1 MQKRN
6 VVLASLMVGVLF
18 FTSACK
24 DKADAKEQAAAPS
37 EGTEA
42 TDGGA
47 VVKEAPLPTK
57 KETGYA
63 FGVIMGAY
71 LKDTK
76 LDVDYAQVLKGM
88 KDSVAGNNVDMEG
101 SQKIVQRAAEHMR
114 KQEAEANAK
123 AEAAFLE
130 KNGKQPNV
138 ITTES
143 GLQYEVVTEGTGQK
157 PSLDDTV
164 KVHYKGTLVDGT
176 EFDSSYK
183 RDQPVEFPLRA
194 VIPGWREGLQL
205 MNVGA
210 KYKLYIPSKI
220 AYGEQGVPQVIPP
233 NSLLT
238 FEVELL
244 EIIPAEN
251 KNAEQEN
258 TAQ

>member
-18 FTSACK
+18 FTLACK
-24 DKADAKEQAAAPS
+24 DKTEAKAAAPS

-42 TDGGA
+42 TNGES

-71 LKDTK
+71 LKDMK
-76 LDVDYAQVLKGM
+76 LDVDYTQVLKGM

-130 KNGKQPNV
+130 KNDKLSNV
-138 ITTES
+138 TTTES
-143 GLQYEVVTEGTGQK
+143 GLQYEVVTEGTGPK

-164 KVHYKGTLVDGT
+164 KVHYKGTLLDGT

-183 RDQPVEFPLRA
+183 REKPVEFPLKA

-205 MNVGA
+205 MNAGA
-210 KYKLYIPSKI
+210 KYKFYIPSKI

-244 EIIPAEN
+244 EIMPAE
-251 KNAEQEN
+251 KEK